1 MAVTATHR
9 PNGAVEREKSDK
21 AESCWLRLVSFPII
35 YALLVTAVLFFFL
48 LHLKL
53 RWLKKEKKKTTH
65 HQLCLFNDKKPS
77 LSGDQF
83 YLYYFLFS
91 SEWRRN
97 LAWMQ
102 SLAVQDQIA
111 LVGSSIPVP
120 YDLLLQ
126 SYEVHTGTTASC
138 SVRQGRGEIC

>member
-1 MAVTATHR
+1 
-9 PNGAVEREKSDK
+9 
-21 AESCWLRLVSFPII
+21 
-35 YALLVTAVLFFFL
+35 
-48 LHLKL
+48 
-53 RWLKKEKKKTTH
+53 
-65 HQLCLFNDKKPS
+65 
-77 LSGDQF
+77 
-83 YLYYFLFS
+83 
-91 SEWRRN
+91 
-97 LAWMQ
+97 MQ